1 MVFSTRKEQNE
12 RNRRFGK
19 DVERQVAKHVGGERT
34 PGSGAFKFSNRN
46 LTGDV
51 QVNDAMGR
59 GLCKIECKGVS
70 IISAKGEKTFTLKK
84 SVLDQAFQE
93 ADKQGELG
101 VVWIHWLNGSY
112 DNDDFVAMMDDGGDA
127 YLFRSRHFKRLIEL
141 AKLGAVVEEKG
152 TYP

>member
-1 MVFSTRKEQNE
+1 MTFTTRKEQNN
-12 RNRRFGK
+12 RNRNFGK
-19 DVERQVAKHVGGERT
+19 DVERQVAKKTGGERT

-51 QVNDAMGR
+51 QVNDELGR

-70 IISAKGEKTFTLKK
+70 IINAKGEKTFTLKK

-93 ADKQGELG
+93 ADKQGEIG
-101 VVWIHWLNGSY
+101 VVWIHFLNNNY
-112 DNDDFVAMMDDGGDA
+112 DDDFVAFVDEQGDA
-127 YLFRSRHFKRLIEL
+127 YVTRSRHFVRLLDL